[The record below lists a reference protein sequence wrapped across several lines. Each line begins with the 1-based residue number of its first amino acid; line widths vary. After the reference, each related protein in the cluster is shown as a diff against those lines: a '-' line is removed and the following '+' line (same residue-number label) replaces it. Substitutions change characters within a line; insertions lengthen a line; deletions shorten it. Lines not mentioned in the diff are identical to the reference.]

1 MLDYNNFFFLSEKLD
16 ILKVIKDDY
25 LIEDA
30 SMAAERMLNFLKNKR
45 DDFFQKIHLI
55 KDEIDEFMS
64 VE

>member
-1 MLDYNNFFFLSEKLD
+1 MIIIIFFFLSEKLD